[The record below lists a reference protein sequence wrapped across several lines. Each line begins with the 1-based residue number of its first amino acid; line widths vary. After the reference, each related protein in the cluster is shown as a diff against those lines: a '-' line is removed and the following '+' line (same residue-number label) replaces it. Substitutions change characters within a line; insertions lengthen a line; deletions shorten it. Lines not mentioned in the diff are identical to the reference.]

1 MIVWAVAAATAA
13 ANPSDVGSE
22 SGRGQAL
29 LSRVAIRSDGAPRR
43 TNMGDEDD
51 FHARAMAMYQARGK
65 AETAEAAKLVKK
77 SVKKEASDE
86 LEKDDYRAAA
96 AKLYKL
102 QGPEKLCEEC
112 SSDSGKPGARKK
124 NAFYGMPNDRGLCE
138 ARSFVKTGL
147 RTAPCKPRRASVQTE
162 RAALL

>member
-1 MIVWAVAAATAA
+1 
-13 ANPSDVGSE
+13 
-22 SGRGQAL
+22 
-29 LSRVAIRSDGAPRR
+29 
-43 TNMGDEDD
+43 MGDEDD

-96 AKLYKL
+96 AKLYWL
-102 QGPEKLCEEC
+102 QGPEKLCEER

-124 NAFYGMPNDRGLCE
+124 NAFYGMPNVRGLCE

-147 RTAPCKPRRASVQTE
+147 RTAPCKPRRASVHTE